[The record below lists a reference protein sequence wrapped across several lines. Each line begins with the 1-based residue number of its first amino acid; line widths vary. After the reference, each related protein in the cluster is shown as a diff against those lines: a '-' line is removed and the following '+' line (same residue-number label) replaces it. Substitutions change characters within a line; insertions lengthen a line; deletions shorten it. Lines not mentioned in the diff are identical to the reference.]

1 MKYGILISSGAK
13 KQIDRLPSGIKVKI
27 GNAILEIASD
37 PFIGKAL
44 KAALKGLY
52 SLRVGNYR
60 IFYEINNKTIYVYI
74 LKVMHRKEAYR

>member
-60 IFYEINNKTIYVYI
+60 IIYEINNKTIYVYI